1 MLYYDRIGL
10 LPVSGRTAT
19 GYRCYTERD
28 RRRLAQICDFRQAG
42 LALADIRL
50 LLSAKGKP
58 RAKVLERRFREIG
71 SELLDLRS
79 KQRLL
84 AQMLKSLAAGRCP
97 TAVNKDM
104 WVAMLRAAGLDDR
117 GMARWHAEFER
128 RAPADH
134 QDFLASL
141 GIPEH
146 EILRIRKWSAGLR
159 R

>member
-1 MLYYDRIGL
+1 MPPSRAWRAVRVV
-10 LPVSGRTAT
+10 PVAGR
-19 GYRCYTERD
+19 G
-28 RRRLAQICDFRQAG
+28 
-42 LALADIRL
+42 ADIR
-50 LLSAKGKP
+50 ARVVVAEEAAG
-58 RAKVLERRFREIG
+58 AAAG
-71 SELLDLRS
+71 G
-79 KQRLL
+79 
-84 AQMLKSLAAGRCP
+84 LAAGRCP